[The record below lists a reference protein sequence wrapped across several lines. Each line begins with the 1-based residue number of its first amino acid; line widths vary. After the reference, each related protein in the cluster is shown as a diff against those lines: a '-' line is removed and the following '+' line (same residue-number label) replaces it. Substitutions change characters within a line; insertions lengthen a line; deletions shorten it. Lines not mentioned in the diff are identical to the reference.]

1 MSKGG
6 GLVTEQQSNFGIHI
20 DEPNVASNGTVTQN
34 IIIGDKDILSFSPET
49 NEQAGSSALIFERD
63 SRSDGHCFDS
73 LSYQYKCKLLNV
85 PYTNHP
91 NTDWVFNNSLDI
103 SSSTFDIIFESSSP
117 QVGQHAISVFAENDL
132 IDTDKSSLNL
142 YVGSTTI
149 DGIASTA
156 GISIQVDD
164 KAEDKQAKL
173 TFMQANGENDI
184 INVTLDQLALKT
196 DIPSSIDLTNYQG
209 EWNLVSNRS
218 SNEPN
223 YSTTVTIS
231 SFGNSDY
238 VLSQLPEEGK
248 DLYKGL
254 YISCKTLREDTY
266 EKETFISSLFGVT
279 GLYDI
284 AKNTNTNE
292 VDLLNANFNAGGTPS
307 FTLEYQ
313 RGLSFGDPM
322 YYTRLEYGT
331 LSVASGSY
339 TYGIHLTCKDIN
351 KDTNESVYA
360 RFGVDTGTNHNG
372 KAEIYFQQS
381 NINNNERITLESIL
395 NRITALEQALAEKA
409 NTANPT
415 FTGKVSVNSES

>member
-1 MSKGG
+1 MAIYVKSNGQGG
-6 GLVTEQQSNFGIHI
+6 GLVTEPASDKGLLFNEDGTWSIKRAVQTDIGLATTQIGSVDSSGYLEIFQGINSETSENIHNNISMGYGSAQIAGLYI
-20 DEPNVASNGTVTQN
+20 DNSQN
-34 IIIGDKDILSFSPET
+34 SIHSRIGLNTGGGGDLSCEVET
-49 NEQAGSSALIFERD
+49 NSNA
-63 SRSDGHCFDS
+63 
-73 LSYQYKCKLLNV
+73 
-85 PYTNHP
+85 T
-91 NTDWVFNNSLDI
+91 
-103 SSSTFDIIFESSSP
+103 STI
-117 QVGQHAISVFAENDL
+117 G
-132 IDTDKSSLNL
+132 L
-142 YVGSTTI
+142 YVNGPLSTN
-149 DGIASTA
+149 A
-156 GISIQVDD
+156 GISFIDS
-164 KAEDKQAKL
+164 
-173 TFMQANGENDI
+173 T
-184 INVTLDQLALKT
+184 INPDSPSTRYYLHDFALKT
-196 DIPSSIDLTNYQG
+196 DIPSGLDLTNYQG

-266 EKETFISSLFGVT
+266 EKETFISSVLGTT

-292 VDLLNANFNAGGTPS
+292 VDLLNANFNTGGTPS
-307 FTLEYQ
+307 FILEHQ

-322 YYTRLEYGT
+322 YYTRLEYGM

-409 NTANPT
+409 NTANPA
-415 FTGKVSVNSES
+415 FTGKVSINSQA